1 MSNGTSL
8 LQRALDVWHRR
19 AIGLKA
25 VSFAG
30 VGVVNTAIDYG
41 IFMLAWTQFG
51 WPIIPANVLAWLVA
65 VSGSYAMNSYIT
77 FAKESGRVLRW
88 RDYGTFVASGIAG
101 MVANTAVLYLLSF
114 VIPVW
119 IAKLVAIG
127 VSFVVNFSLSH
138 FVVFRKRTTD
148 EEGQSTEDR
157 GAALP

>member
-8 LQRALDVWHRR
+8 LQRALDIWHQR

-30 VGVVNTAIDYG
+30 VGVINSAVDYG
-41 IFMLAWTQFG
+41 IFMLAYQQFG
-51 WPIIPANVLAWLVA
+51 WSIPPANVLAWLIA
-65 VSGSYAMNSYIT
+65 ATGSYVMNSYIT

-88 RDYGTFVASGIAG
+88 RDYLSFMASGIAG
-101 MVANTAVLYLLSF
+101 MVANTVVVLVLSY

-119 IAKLVAIG
+119 VAKLIAIG

-138 FVVFRKRTTD
+138 FFVFRPKQGGD
-148 EEGQSTEDR
+148 
-157 GAALP
+157 APKV